1 METFLRIL
9 EITIPS
15 LIVFCAA
22 FIMIKKFFS
31 ESEKKKDE
39 ETMNLIK
46 IFFENE
52 EKKRRLT
59 TAIENA
65 KITVPLRIQAYERLT
80 LLLERINPESLLIRV
95 VTPQMTASLLHQ
107 ELLITIRAEFEHNL
121 SQQIYVSH
129 ESWNTVRQAKDW
141 LVKIINEE
149 SEKVAAVAPASAL
162 SEAILIAIV
171 KQEVTP
177 IQTALNTLKREVENY
192 M

>member
-15 LIVFCAA
+15 LIVFCAV
-22 FIMIKKFFS
+22 FFMIKKFFS